1 MTGPSDQDR
10 RIARTQR
17 NVALTI
23 LGTFA
28 IWLPLQWAGAAY
40 GLPPRWLALADL
52 VALAA
57 LAFAL
62 IMLLRVRKMR
72 REKE

>member
-1 MTGPSDQDR
+1 MTGPSDPDAQ
-10 RIARTQR
+10 IARRQR
-17 NVALTI
+17 NVAFVI

-28 IWLPLQWAGAAY
+28 IWLPFQGIGVWLDLSQRLM
-40 GLPPRWLALADL
+40 GLVDL
-52 VALAA
+52 VALAS
-57 LAFAL
+57 LAWAL

>member
-1 MTGPSDQDR
+1 MTGPSDLQK
-10 RIARTQR
+10 RIATAQR

-28 IWLPLQWAGAAY
+28 IWLPLQWAGAAF
-40 GLPPRWLALADL
+40 GIPARWLALADL

-57 LAFAL
+57 LAWAL
-62 IMLLRVRKMR
+62 IMLLRVRRMR
-72 REKE
+72 REEE